1 MKTRKEK
8 FPEYIKAYHEDEIFY
23 RKLYEE
29 EQMCP
34 DEFENFVAGLDR
46 EYLRRHELY
55 VPAIHGQWLNY
66 LNENELFKT
75 PADHIVIQKHYRYS
89 PEYIHE
95 HEFYEIFYVYDGAC
109 ENSIQ
114 NVKYSCRKGD
124 VCILPPKTKHS
135 IAVFDDSIVINI
147 MLKASTFHEV
157 FFDIFTGKNVLSQF
171 FAHILYDKTENNY
184 LLFHTGEDEG
194 IRSLVE
200 DLYMEYEGRVKFF
213 ETIMKNE
220 VMTFFCLLL
229 RNHENHL
236 ESFLNTSHK
245 NLDMLGV
252 LNYLQ
257 KHYADVTLKSAAE
270 HFNFSVPHF
279 SKLIKE
285 NTGKNFVEILK
296 NIRLEKACYALVNT
310 DLSIMTICEII
321 GYPNPEHFSRL
332 FKKEFKMTPGAY
344 RKSRIPS

>member
-1 MKTRKEK
+1 MKICKEHFK
-8 FPEYIKAYHEDEIFY
+8 EFIKAYHEDEVFY
-23 RKLYEE
+23 KNLYEE
-29 EQMCP
+29 EHLWP
-34 DEFENFVAGLDR
+34 DGFEDFVARINR
-46 EYLRRHELY
+46 EYIREHELY
-55 VPAIHGQWLNY
+55 VPAIHGKWLNY
-66 LNENELFKT
+66 LNENELFGT
-75 PADHIVIQKHYRYS
+75 SSDHIVIQKHYRYS

-95 HEFYEIFYVYDGAC
+95 HEFYEIFYVYEGTC
-109 ENSIQ
+109 ENTIQ
-114 NVKYSCRKGD
+114 NVKYACSEGD

-184 LLFHTGEDEG
+184 LLFHTGKDEG

-200 DLYMEYEGRVKFF
+200 DLYMEYEERVKYF
-213 ETIMKNE
+213 ETIMKNQ

-229 RNHENHL
+229 RNHENHM
-236 ESFLNTSHK
+236 ESFLNTNHK
-245 NLDMLGV
+245 NLDMLEV
-252 LNYLQ
+252 LNYFQ
-257 KHYADVTLKSAAE
+257 NHYAGITLKSAAE

-285 NTGKNFVEILK
+285 NTGQNFVEILK
-296 NIRLEKACYALVNT
+296 NIRLEKACYALEHT
-310 DLSIMTICEII
+310 DLSIMTICEMI

-332 FKKEFKMTPGAY
+332 FKKEFEMTPGEFRR
-344 RKSRIPS
+344 RKIIS

>member
-1 MKTRKEK
+1 MKICKEHFK
-8 FPEYIKAYHEDEIFY
+8 EFIKAYHEDEVFY
-23 RKLYEE
+23 KNLYEE
-29 EQMCP
+29 EHLRP
-34 DEFENFVAGLDR
+34 DGFEDFVARINR
-46 EYLRRHELY
+46 EYIREHELY
-55 VPAIHGQWLNY
+55 VPAIHVKWLNY
-66 LNENELFKT
+66 LNENELFGT
-75 PADHIVIQKHYRYS
+75 SSDHIVIQKHYRYS

-95 HEFYEIFYVYDGAC
+95 HEFYEIFYVYEGTC
-109 ENSIQ
+109 ENTIQ
-114 NVKYSCRKGD
+114 NVKYACSEGD

-184 LLFHTGEDEG
+184 LLFHTGKDEG

-200 DLYMEYEGRVKFF
+200 DLYMEYEERVKYF
-213 ETIMKNE
+213 ETIMKNQ

-229 RNHENHL
+229 RNHENHM
-236 ESFLNTSHK
+236 ESFLNTNHK
-245 NLDMLGV
+245 NLDMLEV
-252 LNYLQ
+252 LNYFQ
-257 KHYADVTLKSAAE
+257 NHYAGITLKSAAE

-285 NTGKNFVEILK
+285 NTGQNFVEILK
-296 NIRLEKACYALVNT
+296 NIRLEKACYALEHT
-310 DLSIMTICEII
+310 DLSIMTICEMI

-332 FKKEFKMTPGAY
+332 FKKEFGMTPGEFRR
-344 RKSRIPS
+344 RKIIS